1 MSAGEPTELSPYD
14 IWQALGDAIRAGAGL
29 DQPPGE
35 PFQGANLPASATHRT
50 FQIDPAAEVPFG
62 RGRPGDILGLKRSA
76 VITLRHDYSPGA
88 HAASYALAS
97 HDFERLRDAVLN
109 RPESFRIGQ
118 PVLDSVGAPKLVGHT
133 IVQTLTVT
141 VTYQRQQSPLPE

>member
-1 MSAGEPTELSPYD
+1 MSVGQPNELSPYD
-14 IWQALGDAIRAGAGL
+14 VWRCLGDAIRAGAGL

-35 PFQGANLPASATHRT
+35 PFLGNNLPASATHRT
-50 FQIDPAAEVPFG
+50 YQIDPAAETPFG
-62 RGRPGDILGLKRSA
+62 RGRPGDILGLRR
-76 VITLRHDYSPGA
+76 VCTITLRHDYDPGA
-88 HAASYALAS
+88 HEVSWALAS
-97 HDFERLRDAVLN
+97 YDFERLRDAVLN

-118 PVLDSVGAPKLVGHT
+118 PIPGNTTSRVVGHS